1 MPWPCSIMISRLPV
15 RRSDGDADSNYPVQQ
30 TSTLFIVPA
39 QEQGWNKVTDLQ
51 RTYANNRLH
60 YRKQL
65 TMAMDFNLMHFESPS
80 HGC

>member
-1 MPWPCSIMISRLPV
+1 MISRLPV

-51 RTYANNRLH
+51 RTYTNNRLH

-65 TMAMDFNLMHFESPS
+65 TMDFNLMYFESPS
-80 HGC
+80 DHDCEATVDDA